1 MQPMTTTATNPSA
14 VAAPPVA
21 DGPPGS
27 AALSPILARYFN
39 RTWIRGEGHRLWDVD
54 GKAYL
59 DFACGIAVTGLGHG
73 HPRVNAAIHAQVDAL
88 LHVSNGL
95 GFMPPVSELAA
106 TLAATLPDPLNSVFL
121 CNSGTEAVEAALKL
135 ARRVTGRPGFVAFLG
150 AFHGRTFGAASVT
163 SSNANYRAGYEPLL
177 PGVRL
182 APFPDVHADP
192 ATASAEALAAFDR
205 VLLED
210 GGPSNVAAVIIE
222 PIQGEGGVNPAPAA
236 FLQGLRAR
244 CDAAGILLIADEVQ
258 TGIARTGAMWG
269 FEAAG
274 ITPDV
279 VCVGKALANGL
290 PLAAIVSS
298 RDLQARWGPGAHG
311 STFGGNPVACAAAL
325 AVLGT
330 IADEKLVAN
339 AEARGAELETGLS
352 ALAAVDPRLVHVRG
366 RGLLLGVETS
376 PDLAPELIARCADAG
391 LLLLTAGTNHE
402 VVRWLPPL
410 DVTSAEVREGLAI
423 FGEVLART

>member
-1 MQPMTTTATNPSA
+1 MTTTASDPRPSA
-14 VAAPPVA
+14 ALLVA
-21 DGPPGS
+21 DAPPGS
-27 AALSPILARYFN
+27 EALSPILARYFN
-39 RTWIRGEGHRLWDVD
+39 RTWVRGEGHRLWDVG

-73 HPRVNAAIHAQVDAL
+73 HPRVNAAIHEQVDRL

-106 TLAATLPDPLNSVFL
+106 TLAATLPEPLDTVFL

-135 ARRVTGRPGFVAFLG
+135 ARRVTGRPGFLAFRG
-150 AFHGRTFGAASVT
+150 AFHGRTFGSASVT
-163 SSNANYRAGYEPLL
+163 SSNENYRAGYEPLL

-182 APFPDVHADP
+182 APFPDVHDDP
-192 ATASAEALAAFDR
+192 GDASEAALAAFER
-205 VLLED
+205 ALEED
-210 GGPSNVAAVIIE
+210 GGPSEVAAVIIE
-222 PIQGEGGVNPAPAA
+222 PIQGEGGVNPAPAE

-244 CDAAGILLIADEVQ
+244 CDVAGILLIADEVQ

-274 ITPDV
+274 IVPDV
-279 VCVGKALANGL
+279 VCIGKALANGL

-298 RDLQARWGPGAHG
+298 RDLQARWGAAAHG

-325 AVLGT
+325 AVLAT
-330 IADEKLVAN
+330 IAEEDLVAN
-339 AEARGAELETGLS
+339 ASARGAELDAGLS
-352 ALAAVDPRLVHVRG
+352 ELAAADPRLVHVRG
-366 RGLLLGVETS
+366 RGLMLGLETS
-376 PDLAPELIARCADAG
+376 PELAPELIARCADAG
-391 LLLLTAGTNHE
+391 LLLLTAGSNHE

-410 DVTSAEVREGLAI
+410 DVTPAEIDEALAV
-423 FGEVLART
+423 FRDALART